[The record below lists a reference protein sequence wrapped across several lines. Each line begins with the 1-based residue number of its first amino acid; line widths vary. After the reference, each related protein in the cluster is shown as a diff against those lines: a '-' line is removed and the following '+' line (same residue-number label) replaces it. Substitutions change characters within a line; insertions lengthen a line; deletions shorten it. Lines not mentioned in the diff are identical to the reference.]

1 MEHIFDSL
9 LWYSKSDTMLNR
21 SNKTAAFS
29 PYWIILLL
37 VFVSCDDDF
46 EPLHHTDVT
55 FSVYGYLD
63 SDATNQVL
71 RVVPLRNRLRRNY
84 TEADLSFSTTS
95 VGLEGIVSW
104 ENRLFLTLDGENA
117 LGSVADFRPV
127 GGATYSLQVSDP
139 VTGRSAK
146 AETRLPVPIQPEQL
160 LFDTI
165 YQLDLLWVQN
175 LFLDQVTEPHFM
187 EAIYTVRNRSTSE
200 VDSVAIA
207 YQGSRAGRL
216 LENRG
221 TAYVLFLQQ
230 DADSVYKAL
239 GMRVGNRQLELLS
252 IQMRMSSLS
261 DEWNT
266 PGGTRDPEV
275 LAAPGVW
282 SNVSYGLG
290 FFGSITR
297 SRRTVPTL
305 PAEVVFGIGF

>member
-1 MEHIFDSL
+1 MSTRTND
-9 LWYSKSDTMLNR
+9 
-21 SNKTAAFS
+21 TAAFS
-29 PYWIILLL
+29 PYWLILLL
-37 VFVSCDDDF
+37 LLVSCEEDF
-46 EPLHHTDVT
+46 EPLLPTDIV

-63 SDATNQVL
+63 SDAASQVL
-71 RVVPLRNRLRRNY
+71 RVVPLRERLRRDY
-84 TEADLSFSTTS
+84 TETDLSFTTTTD
-95 VGLEGIVSW
+95 GPEGMISW
-104 ENRLFLTLDGENA
+104 ENRLFLTSDDENA
-117 LGSVADFRPV
+117 LGSVADFKPV
-127 GGATYSLQVSDP
+127 GGGTYSLQVTDP
-139 VTGRSAK
+139 TTGRSAE
-146 AETRLPVPIQPEQL
+146 AETRLPEPIQPEQL

-175 LFLDQVTEPHFM
+175 LFLSQVTEPHFM

-207 YQGSRAGRL
+207 YQGSRVGRL
-216 LENRG
+216 VENQG
-221 TAYVLFLQQ
+221 TAYVLLLQQ

-239 GMRVGNRQLELLS
+239 GMRVGNRQLELLR

-261 DEWNT
+261 DEWYT
-266 PGGTRDPEV
+266 PGGIRDPEV